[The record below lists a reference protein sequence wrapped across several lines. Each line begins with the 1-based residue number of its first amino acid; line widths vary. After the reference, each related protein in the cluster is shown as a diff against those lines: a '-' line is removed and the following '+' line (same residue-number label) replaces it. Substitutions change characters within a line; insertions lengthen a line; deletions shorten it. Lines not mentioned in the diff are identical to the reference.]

1 MGVHSTTCHTH
12 QVNIYTC
19 TCTWGWLLTSNYVN
33 AIRAHVQYLTFI
45 TVLPLTRVY
54 MYDTV
59 LHLSTMLLHTVQ
71 MYMEFTH
78 YYNYSTKWYYMYM
91 YLEIQLTIKGV
102 LHVYMYHHTTVC
114 KLNKVRYFICW
125 VSDII
130 KLLVIISW
138 SLQSNHKDT
147 FFLHVHVYLVIC
159 YPSWYFIFTHMFY
172 VQ

>member
-1 MGVHSTTCHTH
+1 
-12 QVNIYTC
+12 
-19 TCTWGWLLTSNYVN
+19 
-33 AIRAHVQYLTFI
+33 
-45 TVLPLTRVY
+45 
-54 MYDTV
+54 
-59 LHLSTMLLHTVQ
+59 
-71 MYMEFTH
+71 
-78 YYNYSTKWYYMYM
+78 M
-91 YLEIQLTIKGV
+91 YLEVQLTIKGV

-147 FFLHVHVYLVIC
+147 FFLHVHVRVHVYVYLVIC
-159 YPSWYFIFTHMFY
+159 YPSYSHTCFMYSKCTCIHTHVCISCYLLPIVFTYMFY

>member
-1 MGVHSTTCHTH
+1 
-12 QVNIYTC
+12 
-19 TCTWGWLLTSNYVN
+19 
-33 AIRAHVQYLTFI
+33 
-45 TVLPLTRVY
+45 
-54 MYDTV
+54 
-59 LHLSTMLLHTVQ
+59 
-71 MYMEFTH
+71 
-78 YYNYSTKWYYMYM
+78 M

-147 FFLHVHVYLVIC
+147 FFLLVHVHVYLVIC
-159 YPSWYFIFTHMFY
+159 YPS
-172 VQ
+172 